1 MLFMNIKE
9 FHNKIKGMVII
20 YAIDTYKD
28 LCIEIDMANMNI
40 SRLKNE
46 KKSLEGLLK
55 PPGELQAQTYSDM
68 PHGTKDFTT
77 LERLIPRINRID
89 VKLEREEILL
99 KGMLVDK
106 ELMNI
111 KLRSLTGLQY
121 KIVKLKDVD
130 GLNYI
135 QISQRL
141 NISKSTVEKTMAKVK
156 KERKIKNN

>member
-1 MLFMNIKE
+1 MI
-9 FHNKIKGMVII
+9 II
-20 YAIDTYKD
+20 YAINTYKD
-28 LCIEIDMANMNI
+28 LCIEIDIANMNI
-40 SRLKNE
+40 TRYKNE
-46 KKSLEGLLK
+46 KKTLEVLLK
-55 PPGELQAQTYSDM
+55 APGELKAQTYSDM

-77 LERLIPRINRID
+77 LERLIPRINKID
-89 VKLEREEILL
+89 IKLEREEMIL

-141 NISKSTVEKTMAKVK
+141 DISKSTVEKTMAKVK
-156 KERKIKNN
+156 KISKMKNN

>member
-1 MLFMNIKE
+1 MNILR
-9 FHNKIKGMVII
+9 F
-20 YAIDTYKD
+20 
-28 LCIEIDMANMNI
+28 
-40 SRLKNE
+40 KNE

-55 PPGELQAQTYSDM
+55 PPGELKAQTYSDM
-68 PHGTKDFTT
+68 PHGTNDFTT
-77 LERLIPRINRID
+77 LERLIPRINKID
-89 VKLEREEILL
+89 IKLEREEMLL
-99 KGMLVDK
+99 KGMLGDK

>member
-1 MLFMNIKE
+1 
-9 FHNKIKGMVII
+9 MVII
-20 YAIDTYKD
+20 YAINTYKD
-28 LCIEIDMANMNI
+28 LCIEIDIANMNI

-55 PPGELQAQTYSDM
+55 PPGELKAQTYSDM
-68 PHGTKDFTT
+68 PHGCMNFTT
-77 LERLIPRINRID
+77 LERVIPNINRIE
-89 VKLEREEILL
+89 VKLEREEIIL
-99 KGMLVDK
+99 KGMLEQK

-111 KLRSLTGLQY
+111 KLRSLTGLHY

-141 NISKSTVEKTMAKVK
+141 NISERTVKRAMAIVK
-156 KERKIKNN
+156 KERKEKII

>member
-1 MLFMNIKE
+1 MI
-9 FHNKIKGMVII
+9 II

-28 LCIEIDMANMNI
+28 LCIEIDIANMNI
-40 SRLKNE
+40 TRYKNE
-46 KKSLEGLLK
+46 KKSLEVLLK
-55 PPGELQAQTYSDM
+55 APGELKAQTYSDM

-77 LERLIPRINRID
+77 LERLIPRINKID
-89 VKLEREEILL
+89 IKLEREEMIL

-141 NISKSTVEKTMAKVK
+141 DISKSTVEKTMAKIK
-156 KERKIKNN
+156 KVSKMKNN

>member
-1 MLFMNIKE
+1 
-9 FHNKIKGMVII
+9 MVII
-20 YAIDTYKD
+20 YAINTYKD
-28 LCIEIDMANMNI
+28 LCIEIDIANMNI

-55 PPGELQAQTYSDM
+55 PPGELKAQTYSDM
-68 PHGTKDFTT
+68 PHGSMNFTT
-77 LERLIPRINRID
+77 LERVIPRINRID
-89 VKLEREEILL
+89 VMLEREEIIL
-99 KGMLVDK
+99 KGMLEQK

-121 KIVKLKDVD
+121 KIVKLRDVD

-141 NISKSTVEKTMAKVK
+141 NISEITVKRTMAKVK
-156 KERKIKNN
+156 KERKEKIIKNIS